1 MVLKIS
7 SPDIILGCKFVDNT
21 GGVNSKKGCFGK
33 KHNSCGNLKILLG
46 ISQKPLGIFGETQSN
61 EVKFFRKGEFFGGIS
76 PKILG

>member
-1 MVLKIS
+1 VSTLRRAVL
-7 SPDIILGCKFVDNT
+7 
-21 GGVNSKKGCFGK
+21 GK

-46 ISQKPLGIFGETQSN
+46 ISQKPLGIFRETQSN